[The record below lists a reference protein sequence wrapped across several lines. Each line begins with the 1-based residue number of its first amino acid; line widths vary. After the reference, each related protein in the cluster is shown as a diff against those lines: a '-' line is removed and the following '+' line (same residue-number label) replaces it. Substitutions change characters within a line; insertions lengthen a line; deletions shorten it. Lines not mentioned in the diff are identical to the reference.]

1 MSTLHI
7 ELSEY
12 DAMRN
17 RNKELEER
25 VKQLEEELKGC
36 KDGSRVIIRKVMEQ
50 KEAGRFLYYDHP
62 QRRSIYSS
70 EQPKEIVVSEN
81 YINFEDVREKI
92 EDKMK
97 DAIEASIRF
106 HNEQAENYSR
116 KENSLE
122 SEYSEKKSKLE
133 QEYEEKKG
141 KLDIK
146 FDNDTKNIREN
157 LNKTRAALENLER
170 STRSERTGIHRLAN
184 EALEQLQ
191 SMWFKPSQ
199 AISLV
204 REIVSK
210 TL

>member
-36 KDGSRVIIRKVMEQ
+36 KDGSRVIIRKVTEQ
-50 KEAGRFLYYDHP
+50 KEAGRFLYYDHH
-62 QRRSIYSS
+62 QRRSIYGS

-81 YINFEDVREKI
+81 YINFEDVRVKI

-97 DAIEASIRF
+97 EDVEASIRF
-106 HNEQAENYSR
+106 HNKQAENYSR
-116 KENSLE
+116 KANSLE

-133 QEYEEKKG
+133 KEYEDKKG
-141 KLDIK
+141 KLDEK
-146 FDNDTKNIREN
+146 FGNEIKNIKAERDKVRAENDELKRRAREKFSSISN
-157 LNKTRAALENLER
+157 LAIEATERLE
-170 STRSERTGIHRLAN
+170 
-184 EALEQLQ
+184 
-191 SMWFKPSQ
+191 SMWFKPPHV
-199 AISLV
+199 ISLV
-204 REIVSK
+204 REIANMAN
-210 TL
+210 

>member
-50 KEAGRFLYYDHP
+50 KEAGRFSYYDHLQGRP
-62 QRRSIYSS
+62 IYGS
-70 EQPKEIVVSEN
+70 EQSKEIVVSEN
-81 YINFEDVREKI
+81 YINFEDVRVKI

-97 DAIEASIRF
+97 EDVEASIRF

-116 KENSLE
+116 KANSLE
-122 SEYSEKKSKLE
+122 SEYSEKKSKLD
-133 QEYEEKKG
+133 EEFG
-141 KLDIK
+141 NEI
-146 FDNDTKNIREN
+146 KNIKAERDKVRAENAELKRRAREKFSSISN
-157 LNKTRAALENLER
+157 LAIEATERLE
-170 STRSERTGIHRLAN
+170 
-184 EALEQLQ
+184 
-191 SMWFKPSQ
+191 SMWFKPPHV
-199 AISLV
+199 ISLV
-204 REIVSK
+204 REIANMAN
-210 TL
+210 

>member
-50 KEAGRFLYYDHP
+50 KEAGRFSYYDHLQGKP
-62 QRRSIYSS
+62 RYK
-70 EQPKEIVVSEN
+70 KEIVVSEN
-81 YINFEDVREKI
+81 YINFEDVRVKI

-97 DAIEASIRF
+97 DAIEASICF
-106 HNEQAENYSR
+106 HNEQADNYSR
-116 KENSLE
+116 KANSLE

-141 KLDIK
+141 KLDKKFGNEIK
-146 FDNDTKNIREN
+146 NLKAEN
-157 LNKTRAALENLER
+157 AELKR
-170 STRSERTGIHRLAN
+170 RTGEKFNSIYKLAIEATERL
-184 EALEQLQ
+184 E
-191 SMWFKPSQ
+191 SMWFKPSH

-204 REIVSK
+204 REIVNK

>member
-50 KEAGRFLYYDHP
+50 KEAGRFLYYDHH
-62 QRRSIYSS
+62 QRRSIYGS

-81 YINFEDVREKI
+81 YINFEDVRVKI

-97 DAIEASIRF
+97 EDVEASIRF

-116 KENSLE
+116 KANSLE
-122 SEYSEKKSKLE
+122 SEYSEKKSKLD
-133 QEYEEKKG
+133 EKFG
-141 KLDIK
+141 NEI
-146 FDNDTKNIREN
+146 KNIKAERDKVRAENAELKRRAREKFSSISN
-157 LNKTRAALENLER
+157 LSIEATER
-170 STRSERTGIHRLAN
+170 LK
-184 EALEQLQ
+184 
-191 SMWFKPSQ
+191 SMWFKPPHV
-199 AISLV
+199 ISLV
-204 REIVSK
+204 REIANMAN
-210 TL
+210 

>member
-62 QRRSIYSS
+62 QRRSIYGS

-81 YINFEDVREKI
+81 YINFEDVRVKI

-97 DAIEASIRF
+97 EDVEASIRF

-116 KENSLE
+116 KANSLE
-122 SEYSEKKSKLE
+122 SEYSEKKSKLD
-133 QEYEEKKG
+133 EEFG
-141 KLDIK
+141 NEI
-146 FDNDTKNIREN
+146 KNIKAERDKVRAENAELKRRAREKFSSISN
-157 LNKTRAALENLER
+157 LAIEATERLE
-170 STRSERTGIHRLAN
+170 
-184 EALEQLQ
+184 
-191 SMWFKPSQ
+191 SMWFKPPHV
-199 AISLV
+199 ISLV
-204 REIVSK
+204 REIANMAN
-210 TL
+210 

>member
-50 KEAGRFLYYDHP
+50 KEAGRFSYYGHLQGRP
-62 QRRSIYSS
+62 IYGS
-70 EQPKEIVVSEN
+70 EQSKEIVVSEN

-106 HNEQAENYSR
+106 HNEQADNYSR
-116 KENSLE
+116 KANSLE

-141 KLDIK
+141 KLDKK

-157 LNKTRAALENLER
+157 LNETRAALENLER
-170 STRSERTGIHRLAN
+170 STRSERTDIHRLAN
-184 EALEQLQ
+184 EALERLQ

>member
-81 YINFEDVREKI
+81 YINFEDVRVKI

-97 DAIEASIRF
+97 EDVEASIRF
-106 HNEQAENYSR
+106 HNEQAENYRR
-116 KENSLE
+116 KANSLE

-133 QEYEEKKG
+133 KEYEEKKG
-141 KLDIK
+141 KLDEK
-146 FDNDTKNIREN
+146 FGNEIKNIKAEIDKVRAENAELKRRAREKFSSISN
-157 LNKTRAALENLER
+157 LAIEATERLE
-170 STRSERTGIHRLAN
+170 
-184 EALEQLQ
+184 
-191 SMWFKPSQ
+191 SMWFKPPHV
-199 AISLV
+199 ISLV
-204 REIVSK
+204 REISNMAN
-210 TL
+210 

>member
-36 KDGSRVIIRKVMEQ
+36 KDGYRVIIRKVMEQ
-50 KEAGRFLYYDHP
+50 KEAGRFSYYDHLQGRP
-62 QRRSIYSS
+62 IYGS
-70 EQPKEIVVSEN
+70 EQSKEIVVSEN

-97 DAIEASIRF
+97 DDIEASIRF
-106 HNEQAENYSR
+106 HNEQADNFSR
-116 KENSLE
+116 KANSLE
-122 SEYSEKKSKLE
+122 NEYSEKKSKLE

-141 KLDIK
+141 KLDRK

-170 STRSERTGIHRLAN
+170 STRSERTDIHRLAN
-184 EALEQLQ
+184 EALERLQ

>member
-1 MSTLHI
+1 
-7 ELSEY
+7 
-12 DAMRN
+12 MRN

-81 YINFEDVREKI
+81 YINFEDVRVKI

-97 DAIEASIRF
+97 EDVEASIRF

-116 KENSLE
+116 KANSLE

-133 QEYEEKKG
+133 KEYEEKKG
-141 KLDIK
+141 KLDEK
-146 FDNDTKNIREN
+146 FGNEIKNIKAEIDKVRAENAELKRRAREKFSSISN
-157 LNKTRAALENLER
+157 LAIEATERLE
-170 STRSERTGIHRLAN
+170 
-184 EALEQLQ
+184 
-191 SMWFKPSQ
+191 SMWFKPPHV
-199 AISLV
+199 ISLV
-204 REIVSK
+204 REISNMAN
-210 TL
+210 

>member
-50 KEAGRFLYYDHP
+50 KEAGRFLYYDHH
-62 QRRSIYSS
+62 QRRSIYGS

-81 YINFEDVREKI
+81 YINFEDVRVKI

-97 DAIEASIRF
+97 EDVEASIRF

-116 KENSLE
+116 KANSLE
-122 SEYSEKKSKLE
+122 SEYSEKKSKLD
-133 QEYEEKKG
+133 EKFG
-141 KLDIK
+141 NEI
-146 FDNDTKNIREN
+146 KNIKAERDKVRAENAELKRRAREKFSSISN
-157 LNKTRAALENLER
+157 LAIEATERLE
-170 STRSERTGIHRLAN
+170 
-184 EALEQLQ
+184 
-191 SMWFKPSQ
+191 SMWFKPPHV
-199 AISLV
+199 ISLV
-204 REIVSK
+204 REIANMAN
-210 TL
+210 

>member
-25 VKQLEEELKGC
+25 VKHLEEELKGC

-50 KEAGRFLYYDHP
+50 KEAGRFSYYDHLQGRP
-62 QRRSIYSS
+62 IYGS
-70 EQPKEIVVSEN
+70 EQTKEIVVSEN
-81 YINFEDVREKI
+81 YINFEDVRVKI

-97 DAIEASIRF
+97 ENIEASIRY
-106 HNEQAENYSR
+106 HNAEADTYRN
-116 KENSLE
+116 KANLLD

-133 QEYEEKKG
+133 REYEEKNG
-141 KLDIK
+141 KLDKK

-170 STRSERTGIHRLAN
+170 STRLKRTEIYKLAN
-184 EALEQLQ
+184 EALERLQ
-191 SMWFKPSQ
+191 SMWFKPSH

-204 REIVSK
+204 REIVDK

>member
-50 KEAGRFLYYDHP
+50 KEAGRFLYYDHL

-81 YINFEDVREKI
+81 YINFEDVRVKI

-97 DAIEASIRF
+97 EDVEASIRF

-116 KENSLE
+116 KANSLE
-122 SEYSEKKSKLE
+122 SEYSEKKSKLD
-133 QEYEEKKG
+133 EKFG
-141 KLDIK
+141 NEI
-146 FDNDTKNIREN
+146 KNIKAERYKVRAENAELKRRAREKFSSISN
-157 LNKTRAALENLER
+157 LAIEATERLE
-170 STRSERTGIHRLAN
+170 
-184 EALEQLQ
+184 
-191 SMWFKPSQ
+191 SMWFKPPHV
-199 AISLV
+199 ISLV
-204 REIVSK
+204 REIANMAN
-210 TL
+210 

>member
-50 KEAGRFLYYDHP
+50 KEAGRFYYDHLQGRP
-62 QRRSIYSS
+62 IYGS
-70 EQPKEIVVSEN
+70 EQTKEIVVSEN
-81 YINFEDVREKI
+81 YINFEDVRVKI

-106 HNEQAENYSR
+106 HNEQADNYSR
-116 KENSLE
+116 KANSLE

-141 KLDIK
+141 KLDEKFGNEIK
-146 FDNDTKNIREN
+146 NLKAERDKVRAENAEIKRRAREKFSSISN
-157 LNKTRAALENLER
+157 LAIEATERLE
-170 STRSERTGIHRLAN
+170 
-184 EALEQLQ
+184 
-191 SMWFKPSQ
+191 SMWFKPSCT
-199 AISLV
+199 ISLI
-204 REIVSK
+204 REIVNK

>member
-1 MSTLHI
+1 MSTLHK
-7 ELSEY
+7 ELTEY

-50 KEAGRFLYYDHP
+50 KEAGRFSYYYHIQGRP
-62 QRRSIYSS
+62 IYGS
-70 EQPKEIVVSEN
+70 EQTKEIVVSEN

-92 EDKMK
+92 KDKMK
-97 DAIEASIRF
+97 DAIEESIRF

-116 KENSLE
+116 KANALE

-141 KLDIK
+141 KLDRK

-170 STRSERTGIHRLAN
+170 STRSERTDIHRLAN
-184 EALEQLQ
+184 EALERLQ

>member
-36 KDGSRVIIRKVMEQ
+36 KDGYRVIIRKVMEQ
-50 KEAGRFLYYDHP
+50 KEAGRFSYYDHLQGRP
-62 QRRSIYSS
+62 IYGS
-70 EQPKEIVVSEN
+70 EQSKEIVVSEN

-106 HNEQAENYSR
+106 HNEQADKYSR

-122 SEYSEKKSKLE
+122 NEYSEKKSKLE
-133 QEYEEKKG
+133 QEYEEKKS
-141 KLDIK
+141 KLYEKFGNEIK
-146 FDNDTKNIREN
+146 NLKAERDKVKTENAELKRRAREKFSSISN
-157 LNKTRAALENLER
+157 LAVEATERLE
-170 STRSERTGIHRLAN
+170 
-184 EALEQLQ
+184 
-191 SMWFKPSQ
+191 SMWFKPSH

-204 REIVSK
+204 REIANMAN
-210 TL
+210 

>member
-50 KEAGRFLYYDHP
+50 KEAGRFLYYDHL

-116 KENSLE
+116 KANSLE
-122 SEYSEKKSKLE
+122 SEYSEKKSKLD
-133 QEYEEKKG
+133 EKFG
-141 KLDIK
+141 NEI
-146 FDNDTKNIREN
+146 KNIKAERDKVRAENAELKRRAREKFSSISN
-157 LNKTRAALENLER
+157 LAIEATERLE
-170 STRSERTGIHRLAN
+170 
-184 EALEQLQ
+184 

-204 REIVSK
+204 REIANMAN
-210 TL
+210 

>member
-1 MSTLHI
+1 MATLHI

-50 KEAGRFLYYDHP
+50 KEAGRFSYYDHLQGRP
-62 QRRSIYSS
+62 IYGS
-70 EQPKEIVVSEN
+70 EQSKEIVVSEN

-116 KENSLE
+116 KANSLE

-146 FDNDTKNIREN
+146 FDNDTKNIIKN
-157 LNKTRAALENLER
+157 LNETRAALENLER
-170 STRSERTGIHRLAN
+170 STRSERTDIHRLAN
-184 EALEQLQ
+184 EALERLQ

>member
-50 KEAGRFLYYDHP
+50 KEAGRFSYYDHLQGRP
-62 QRRSIYSS
+62 IYGS
-70 EQPKEIVVSEN
+70 EQTKEIVVSEN

-97 DAIEASIRF
+97 EDVEASIRF

-116 KENSLE
+116 KANSLE
-122 SEYSEKKSKLE
+122 SEYSEKKSKLD
-133 QEYEEKKG
+133 EKFG
-141 KLDIK
+141 NEI
-146 FDNDTKNIREN
+146 KNIKAERDKVRAENAELKRRAREKFSSISN
-157 LNKTRAALENLER
+157 LAIEATERLE
-170 STRSERTGIHRLAN
+170 
-184 EALEQLQ
+184 
-191 SMWFKPSQ
+191 SMWFKPPHV
-199 AISLV
+199 ISLV
-204 REIVSK
+204 REIANMAN
-210 TL
+210 

>member
-50 KEAGRFLYYDHP
+50 KEAGRFLYYDHL

-81 YINFEDVREKI
+81 YINFEDVRVKI

-97 DAIEASIRF
+97 EDVEASIRF

-116 KENSLE
+116 KANSLE
-122 SEYSEKKSKLE
+122 SEYSEKKSKLD
-133 QEYEEKKG
+133 EKFG
-141 KLDIK
+141 NEI
-146 FDNDTKNIREN
+146 KNIKAERDKVRAENAELKRRAREKFSSISN
-157 LNKTRAALENLER
+157 LAIEATERLE
-170 STRSERTGIHRLAN
+170 
-184 EALEQLQ
+184 
-191 SMWFKPSQ
+191 SMWFKPPHV
-199 AISLV
+199 ISLV
-204 REIVSK
+204 REIANMAN
-210 TL
+210 

>member
-1 MSTLHI
+1 
-7 ELSEY
+7 
-12 DAMRN
+12 
-17 RNKELEER
+17 
-25 VKQLEEELKGC
+25 
-36 KDGSRVIIRKVMEQ
+36 MEQ
-50 KEAGRFLYYDHP
+50 KEAGRFSYYGHLQERP
-62 QRRSIYSS
+62 IYGS
-70 EQPKEIVVSEN
+70 EQTKEIVVSEN
-81 YINFEDVREKI
+81 YINFEDVRVKI

-97 DAIEASIRF
+97 DAIETSIRF
-106 HNEQAENYSR
+106 HNEQADNYSR
-116 KENSLE
+116 KANSLE

-141 KLDIK
+141 KLDKK

-170 STRSERTGIHRLAN
+170 STRSERTNIHRLAN

>member
-12 DAMRN
+12 DTMRN

-50 KEAGRFLYYDHP
+50 KEAGRFSYYGHLQGRP
-62 QRRSIYSS
+62 IYGS
-70 EQPKEIVVSEN
+70 EQTKEIVVSEN
-81 YINFEDVREKI
+81 YINFEDVRVKI

-106 HNEQAENYSR
+106 RNEQAENYSR
-116 KENSLE
+116 KVNSLE

-141 KLDIK
+141 KLDKK
-146 FDNDTKNIREN
+146 FDNDTKNIRES

-170 STRSERTGIHRLAN
+170 STRSVRIDIYRLAN
-184 EALEQLQ
+184 EALERLQ
-191 SMWFKPSQ
+191 SMWFKPSH

-204 REIVSK
+204 REIVNK

>member
-50 KEAGRFLYYDHP
+50 KEAGRFSYYDHLQGRP
-62 QRRSIYSS
+62 IYGS
-70 EQPKEIVVSEN
+70 EQSKEIVVSEN

-199 AISLV
+199 AISIV

>member
-50 KEAGRFLYYDHP
+50 KEAGRFYYDHLQGRP
-62 QRRSIYSS
+62 IYGS
-70 EQPKEIVVSEN
+70 EQTKEIVVSEN
-81 YINFEDVREKI
+81 YINFEDVRVKI

-106 HNEQAENYSR
+106 HNEQADNYSR

-122 SEYSEKKSKLE
+122 SEYSEKKSKLD
-133 QEYEEKKG
+133 EKFG
-141 KLDIK
+141 NEIK
-146 FDNDTKNIREN
+146 NLKAERDKVRAENAELKRRAREKFSSISN
-157 LNKTRAALENLER
+157 LAIEATERLE
-170 STRSERTGIHRLAN
+170 
-184 EALEQLQ
+184 
-191 SMWFKPSQ
+191 SMWFKPSH

-204 REIVSK
+204 REIANMAN
-210 TL
+210 

>member
-50 KEAGRFLYYDHP
+50 KEAGRFSYYDHLQGRP
-62 QRRSIYSS
+62 IYGS
-70 EQPKEIVVSEN
+70 EQSKEIVVSEN

-97 DAIEASIRF
+97 EDVEASIRF

-116 KENSLE
+116 KANSLE
-122 SEYSEKKSKLE
+122 SEYSE
-133 QEYEEKKG
+133 
-141 KLDIK
+141 
-146 FDNDTKNIREN
+146 R
-157 LNKTRAALENLER
+157 R
-170 STRSERTGIHRLAN
+170 
-184 EALEQLQ
+184 
-191 SMWFKPSQ
+191 
-199 AISLV
+199 
-204 REIVSK
+204 VS
-210 TL
+210 